1 MLHEMKK
8 IEITNTK
15 DEVAEIIKKEII
27 SGKISSEDN
36 ITQNFLAEKF
46 GLSRMPIREALNVLV
61 QEGFLEKKSNKKI
74 NVVNF
79 DDKTIE
85 TYVKILTSVEIDLIE
100 IINSNPDK
108 ETIINALLC
117 EYNVVSLKEKIVLF
131 HNFIS
136 ESQNDAHIKTIHRNL
151 INGIFM
157 YCLNHTRFDVDKVN
171 NNIEH
176 IIQYILESSFPRTK
190 LHELL
195 LESNNLIMQNIFRKD
210 NTQ

>member
-27 SGKISSEDN
+27 SGKISSDDN

-74 NVVNF
+74 HVVNF
-79 DDKTIE
+79 DDNTIE
-85 TYVKILTSVEIDLIE
+85 TYVKILTSVEVDLIE
-100 IINSNPDK
+100 LVNSNPDNK
-108 ETIINALLC
+108 IIFDVLLS
-117 EYNVVSLKEKIVLF
+117 EYNAVSLKEKILLF

-136 ESQNDAHIKTIHRNL
+136 ECQNDSHIKTIHRNL

-157 YCLNHTRFDVDKVN
+157 YCFNYTKFDVDKVY
-171 NNIEH
+171 NNIDR
-176 IIQYILESSFPRTK
+176 IIHSILETSFSRTEI
-190 LHELL
+190 HEMLL
-195 LESNNLIMQNIFRKD
+195 DSNNLIMKNIFTKD
-210 NTQ
+210 NA